1 MGCQLIWFDST
12 SSWCNLL
19 QTSKS
24 NASAESCPSVT
35 QDGAGNGG
43 CCPQTDFTS
52 TPSERACC
60 GDCITMNESTSNT
73 GQHVGEIV
81 GSIVGGLLV
90 LLMIGVLISY
100 CNGWF
105 CFSLSQN
112 QPESSAETNDMPSPS
127 PLLEHPSGECLD
139 PVTWIDHSR
148 LV

>member
-1 MGCQLIWFDST
+1 
-12 SSWCNLL
+12 
-19 QTSKS
+19 
-24 NASAESCPSVT
+24 
-35 QDGAGNGG
+35 
-43 CCPQTDFTS
+43 
-52 TPSERACC
+52 
-60 GDCITMNESTSNT
+60 MNESTSNT